1 MRRHVVWPGIV
12 SLAFQ
17 TDVHG
22 SQSRAKNTAL
32 DTGLENWQNSYFLWE
47 KVTRKAKMLSFHR
60 DPAFRRFPSL
70 VAMKNH
76 LNMNI

>member
-1 MRRHVVWPGIV
+1 MRRHVVWAGIV

-32 DTGLENWQNSYFLWE
+32 DTGLENWQNSHFPGE
-47 KVTRKAKMLSFHR
+47 KVTRNNMLCW
-60 DPAFRRFPSL
+60 ALLRRSAL
-70 VAMKNH
+70 WSGRKENR
-76 LNMNI
+76 LNMND